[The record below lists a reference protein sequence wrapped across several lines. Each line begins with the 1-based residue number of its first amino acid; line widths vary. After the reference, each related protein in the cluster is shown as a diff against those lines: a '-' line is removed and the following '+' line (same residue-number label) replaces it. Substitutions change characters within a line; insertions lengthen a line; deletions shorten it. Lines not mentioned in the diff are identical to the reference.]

1 MPPDGVAENPPH
13 SQRCGFF
20 QRFSVRWE
28 EEKAGAVSAAISV
41 ASSSVI

>member
-1 MPPDGVAENPPH
+1 MPSDGVAENPPR

-28 EEKAGAVSAAISV
+28 AEKAGAVGAATLV